1 MEELEKQTKR
11 LDALLQTFSKG
22 PHKRVTKTEELVMG
36 FLDQVKRGRK
46 LSKKQLAILGD
57 WEYQADTKGS
67 GWDLKK

>member
-1 MEELEKQTKR
+1 MGEPEKIVKR
-11 LDALLQTFSKG
+11 LEALLKTFSKG

-36 FLDQVKRGRK
+36 FLDQVKRGRQ

-67 GWDLKK
+67 GWELKK